1 MRFLLYTT
9 LLVNL
14 VFFLGCKTST
24 EEQPSVSSSSSQSVE
39 EPKETEEEEGK
50 PQTIIVPTGSLGDIS
65 EVRKKMLEKTLESK
79 LDDHFDIVPKE
90 LFEEAQEKAFEELD
104 YEECTEER
112 CISMIQEIL
121 QVPNAFQ
128 LVLMTEGSDT
138 QISLT
143 WNDLDKK
150 RVEEDY
156 CEGCQTKELRE
167 SIAGLVEKLVGVK
180 KEIIIQRT
188 PDGIEKTIEKE
199 IKLIDNQKKEIIN
212 YKKIIQNSETVN
224 GCESRIFGC
233 EKALSFPIYK
243 DSFKISS
250 YRRMRMYGNKFWQNS
265 GININ
270 EDEKVLIIGS
280 GRITTCPKKTC
291 NNGGPSTPGREKIWI
306 KINDT
311 YDRIYFKIHGDIY
324 SSSFYP
330 KISGKFKI
338 VAEDWSGGKPEFI
351 NYSDN
356 SGFYIF
362 DIFTYNAN
370 EETSFKIF
378 LNELMKVNEDDIHS
392 KILNFNFL

>member
-1 MRFLLYTT
+1 MCNLYY
-9 LLVNL
+9 VKNL
-14 VFFLGCKTST
+14 G
-24 EEQPSVSSSSSQSVE
+24 
-39 EPKETEEEEGK
+39 
-50 PQTIIVPTGSLGDIS
+50 
-65 EVRKKMLEKTLESK
+65 
-79 LDDHFDIVPKE
+79 
-90 LFEEAQEKAFEELD
+90 
-104 YEECTEER
+104 
-112 CISMIQEIL
+112 
-121 QVPNAFQ
+121 
-128 LVLMTEGSDT
+128 
-138 QISLT
+138 
-143 WNDLDKK
+143 
-150 RVEEDY
+150 
-156 CEGCQTKELRE
+156 
-167 SIAGLVEKLVGVK
+167 
-180 KEIIIQRT
+180 
-188 PDGIEKTIEKE
+188 
-199 IKLIDNQKKEIIN
+199 
-212 YKKIIQNSETVN
+212 
-224 GCESRIFGC
+224 
-233 EKALSFPIYK
+233 
-243 DSFKISS
+243 
-250 YRRMRMYGNKFWQNS
+250 
-265 GININ
+265 NIN